1 MCIMIGAAAAGVL
14 SAVGTIGGLASS
26 AFGIM
31 QGQQQAQQQQ
41 QAAYM
46 QAQQAQ
52 QDMDMQYQAA
62 QRQAFQERQ
71 AQVQKHIGDTR
82 AQQASS
88 LSYYNQLNNN
98 NEAANKSYVAEQTK
112 LNEAKDKAA
121 FQAQS
126 NYIKSIGAQGKI
138 LASGQTGQ
146 SVGLLAMDVERQQG
160 FTDAEQSA
168 SIRSAEHA
176 AAIGMDSAYTQ
187 AKSANNT
194 AYSNLAPPVQA
205 PLMTPDPQGI
215 GQNLNLGIPTYNWN

>member
-1 MCIMIGAAAAGVL
+1 MCVVIGAAALSTL

-41 QAAYM
+41 QAAVM

-52 QDMDMQYQAA
+52 QNMDLQYQAA
-62 QRQAFQERQ
+62 QRQANSERQ

-82 AQQASS
+82 VQQAST
-88 LSYYNQLNNN
+88 LAYFNQLNNN

-121 FQAQS
+121 FQSQK
-126 NYIKSIGAQGKI
+126 NYAKAIGAQGKI
-138 LASGQTGQ
+138 LASGATGQ
-146 SVGLLAMDVERQQG
+146 SVGLLSLDVERQQG
-160 FTDAEQSA
+160 FADAEA
-168 SIRSAEHA
+168 AAGMRSAEA
-176 AAIGMDSAYTQ
+176 SAAIGMDTAFTQ

-194 AYSNLAPPVQA
+194 AYNNLTPTVQA
-205 PLMTPDPQGI
+205 PLMTPDPQGV
-215 GQNLNLGIPTYNWN
+215 GENLNLGIPTYNWT

>member
-1 MCIMIGAAAAGVL
+1 MCVVIGAAAV
-14 SAVGTIGGLASS
+14 SAISAIGTIGGLASS

-52 QDMDMQYQAA
+52 QNMDLQYQSA
-62 QRQAFQERQ
+62 QRQAHSERQ

-82 AQQASS
+82 VQQAST
-88 LSYYNQLNNN
+88 LAYYNQLHNN

-121 FQAQS
+121 FQAQK
-126 NYIKSIGAQGKI
+126 NYAKSIGAQGRI
-138 LASGQTGQ
+138 LASGATGQ
-146 SVGLLAMDVERQQG
+146 SVGLLSLDVERQKG
-160 FTDAEQSA
+160 FADAETSAGLRSAEQSA
-168 SIRSAEHA
+168 AV
-176 AAIGMDSAYTQ
+176 GMDTAYTQ

-194 AYSNLAPPVQA
+194 AYNNLTPTVQA
-205 PLMTPDPQGI
+205 PLMTPDPQGV
-215 GQNLNLGIPTYNWN
+215 GENLNLGIPTYNWT